1 MEWMSPI
8 DSSFLHIENA
18 TTPMHIGGV
27 SIFEGPAPPFEQ
39 LRAMVAGKLALVP
52 RYRQKVRFVP
62 LAAGPPIWVD
72 DPHFSLDYHLRH
84 TAIPAPGSE
93 LELRQMAARVF
104 SGALDRHKPL
114 WELWMVQGMDD
125 GRWALLSKVH
135 HCMVDGVAATDLM
148 SVMFSDDTATSD
160 DPYSAA
166 RSWAPQPE
174 PTGIDV
180 LVRTLIRRASPAGQI
195 ETVKQALR
203 APRETLR
210 SVAEVARAA
219 AAAGP
224 SLRPVASSSLTGPIG
239 PHRRW
244 SWAEV
249 RLADVKAVRAAL
261 GGTVNDV
268 VLTLITNGFREL
280 LQSRDEEIPADRVV
294 RTMVPVSVRRRG
306 EKGVYN
312 NRVSAV
318 FAGLPVGLVDPAQR
332 LQRIRAEMDGVKQ
345 SKQAVAG
352 DVLSSMS
359 GFAPPLLLAL
369 GSRLVTVSP
378 RLNMHTAT
386 TNVPGPQQPVQ
397 TLGRRMLQ
405 SYPFVPV
412 VGSIRIVVAIFSY
425 DGGLYFGVTG
435 DYDGA
440 PDIDVLTAGIE
451 RGMDDLLA
459 LAADAR
465 RATAKANAARNGAET
480 DGPAASRR
488 SAASERAAKSRA
500 AASKRAKTAKGPAAK
515 AAQGPAAKATPSKR
529 RAQATRPAASRRPA
543 AAQRSSAAKP
553 PATSVS
559 ESAAR
564 QTGR

>member
-1 MEWMSPI
+1 MEWMSPV
-8 DSSFLHIENA
+8 DSSFLHVENN
-18 TTPMHIGGV
+18 TTPMHIGAV
-27 SIFEGPAPPFEQ
+27 SIFAGPPPPFEE
-39 LRAMVAGKLALVP
+39 LRAMVAGKLELVP

-62 LAAGPPIWVD
+62 LAAGSPVWVD

-84 TAIPAPGSE
+84 TAVPAPGTE
-93 LELRQMAARVF
+93 QQLRSMASRVF
-104 SGALDRHKPL
+104 SQALDRNKPL
-114 WELWMVQGMDD
+114 WELWVVEGLQD
-125 GRWALLSKVH
+125 GRWAMLSKVH

-148 SVMFSDDTATSD
+148 SVMFSDETATADTARGEW
-160 DPYSAA
+160 SAG
-166 RSWAPQPE
+166 PE
-174 PTGIDV
+174 PSGLEI
-180 LVRTLIRRASPAGQI
+180 LVKTIARRASPAGQV
-195 ETVKQALR
+195 EAVRRALL
-203 APRETLR
+203 APRQTLA
-210 SVAEVARAA
+210 SLAEVARAA
-219 AAAGP
+219 AAASP
-224 SLRPVASSSLTGPIG
+224 SMRPVAASSLTGPIG

-244 SWAEV
+244 SWAQV
-249 RLADVKAVRAAL
+249 RLTDVKTVRAAL

-280 LQSRDEEIPADRVV
+280 LESRGEDVAPNRVV

-306 EKGVYN
+306 ERGVYN

-318 FAGLPVGLVDPAQR
+318 FAGLPVGLVDPAAR
-332 LQRIRAEMDGVKQ
+332 LETIRREMDGIKE

-352 DVLSSMS
+352 DVLTSMS

-397 TLGRRMLQ
+397 TLGRRLLQ

-451 RGMDDLLA
+451 RGMDGLLA
-459 LAADAR
+459 LAAPVPAPAAAPAPRAR
-465 RATAKANAARNGAET
+465 R
-480 DGPAASRR
+480 SR
-488 SAASERAAKSRA
+488 AKSTAPRA
-500 AASKRAKTAKGPAAK
+500 AAG
-515 AAQGPAAKATPSKR
+515 
-529 RAQATRPAASRRPA
+529 
-543 AAQRSSAAKP
+543 
-553 PATSVS
+553 
-559 ESAAR
+559 
-564 QTGR
+564 

>member
-1 MEWMSPI
+1 MEWMSPM
-8 DSSFLHIENA
+8 DSSFLHIENG
-18 TTPMHIGGV
+18 TTPMHIGAV
-27 SIFEGPAPPFEQ
+27 SIFAGPPPPFAD
-39 LRAMVAGKLALVP
+39 LRAMVEGKLALVP

-84 TAIPAPGSE
+84 TAIPAPGDE
-93 LELRQMAARVF
+93 LQLRQMASRVF
-104 SGALDRHKPL
+104 SQALDRDKPL
-114 WELWMVQGMDD
+114 WELWMVEGMRD

-148 SVMFSDDTATSD
+148 SVMFSDETAREAPS
-160 DPYSAA
+160 PAALERRWSAA
-166 RSWAPQPE
+166 PE
-174 PTGIDV
+174 PSSVDV
-180 LVRTLIRRASPAGQI
+180 LLRTLVRRASPAGQL
-195 ETVKQALR
+195 ETIKRALQT
-203 APRETLR
+203 PRETLR
-210 SVAEVARAA
+210 SFAEIARAA
-219 AAAGP
+219 AAASP
-224 SLRPVASSSLTGPIG
+224 SLRPVSASSLTGPIG

-244 SWAEV
+244 SWANV
-249 RLADVKAVRAAL
+249 RLSDVKAVRAEL

-268 VLTLITNGFREL
+268 VLTVITNGFREL
-280 LQSRDEEIPADRVV
+280 LESRGEPIARDRVI
-294 RTMVPVSVRRRG
+294 RTMVPVSVRRKG

-318 FAGLPVGLVDPAQR
+318 FAGLPVGLDEPAAR
-332 LQRIRAEMDGVKQ
+332 LEQIRLEMDGVKQ

-352 DVLSSMS
+352 DVLSSLS

-397 TLGRRMLQ
+397 TLGRRMLE

-440 PDIDVLTAGIE
+440 PDIDVLTSGIE
-451 RGMDDLLA
+451 RGMEELLA
-459 LAADAR
+459 LAA
-465 RATAKANAARNGAET
+465 
-480 DGPAASRR
+480 PAPP
-488 SAASERAAKSRA
+488 
-500 AASKRAKTAKGPAAK
+500 KRAVDPLKNGHRPE
-515 AAQGPAAKATPSKR
+515 ATKKR
-529 RAQATRPAASRRPA
+529 LKRL
-543 AAQRSSAAKP
+543 AAKP
-553 PATSVS
+553 S
-559 ESAAR
+559 
-564 QTGR
+564 GR

>member
-1 MEWMSPI
+1 MEWMSSI
-8 DSSFLHIENA
+8 DSSFLHIEND

-27 SIFEGPAPPFEQ
+27 SIFEGPPPPFED
-39 LRAMVAGKLALVP
+39 LRAMVGGKLDLVP

-62 LAAGPPIWVD
+62 LAAGPPVWID
-72 DPHFSLDYHLRH
+72 DPHFSLDYHIRH

-93 LELRQMAARVF
+93 LQLRQMAGRVF
-104 SGALDRHKPL
+104 SQALDRNKPL
-114 WELWMVQGMDD
+114 WELWVVEGMQD

-148 SVMFSDDTATSD
+148 SVMFSDDTNTEREAREW
-160 DPYSAA
+160 SA
-166 RSWAPQPE
+166 PPE
-174 PTGIDV
+174 PSGIEV
-180 LVRTLIRRASPAGQI
+180 LVRTALRRASPAGQL
-195 ETVKQALR
+195 ETLRQALR
-203 APRETLR
+203 TPRETLR
-210 SVAEVARAA
+210 SVAEIARAA
-219 AAAGP
+219 ASASP
-224 SLRPVASSSLTGPIG
+224 SLRPVAASSLTGPIG

-244 SWAEV
+244 SWAKV
-249 RLADVKAVRAAL
+249 RLADVKTVRSGL

-268 VLTLITNGFREL
+268 VLTLITGGFRDL
-280 LQSRDEEIPADRVV
+280 LRSRGEQPPEDQVI

-318 FAGLPVGLVDPAQR
+318 FAGLPVGLADPAAR
-332 LQRIRAEMDGVKQ
+332 LERIRAEMDGVKQ

-352 DVLSSMS
+352 DVLSSLS

-369 GSRLVTVSP
+369 GSRLVTLSP

-397 TLGRRMLQ
+397 TLGRRMLE

-440 PDIDVLTAGIE
+440 PDIDVLTSGIE
-451 RGMDDLLA
+451 RAMDELLA
-459 LAADAR
+459 LVVVEQPAKLAR
-465 RATAKANAARNGAET
+465 RAGAKRAAKGAGRAATSRRNGAKR
-480 DGPAASRR
+480 A
-488 SAASERAAKSRA
+488 SAAGQNGHK
-500 AASKRAKTAKGPAAK
+500 PA
-515 AAQGPAAKATPSKR
+515 GTPVR
-529 RAQATRPAASRRPA
+529 
-543 AAQRSSAAKP
+543 
-553 PATSVS
+553 
-559 ESAAR
+559 
-564 QTGR
+564 